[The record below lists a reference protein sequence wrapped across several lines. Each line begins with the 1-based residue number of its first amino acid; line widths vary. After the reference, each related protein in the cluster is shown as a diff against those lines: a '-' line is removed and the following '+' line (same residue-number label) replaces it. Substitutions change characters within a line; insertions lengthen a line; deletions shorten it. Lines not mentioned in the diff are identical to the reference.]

1 MVKKRKLTWTPPG
14 KDCGLCGVKTCREY
28 VDLVEHGEKKPEMC
42 VFYANRNRQ
51 KVEKKPGINEVITQP
66 SVDIF
71 GESFD
76 FVLNAL
82 PGEVSARKIVVPFR
96 PDLVEKWKIKKG
108 DYVVGRPMSA
118 GCPVQHVLQVIKA
131 SSVTGVL
138 DTWCV
143 GPKYSRGEKVHDVEA
158 YVMVGFEGT
167 AHVVNKAPEFG
178 KRQRFLPGFCMMNL
192 AHTGVVNMVLG
203 KSYGLHVRLEDIRIL

>member
-1 MVKKRKLTWTPPG
+1 MAKKRIHAWEPPG
-14 KDCGLCGVKTCREY
+14 KNCGLCGVKSCEEF
-28 VDLVEHGEKKPEMC
+28 VEFVKAGEKKIEMC
-42 VFYANRNRQ
+42 VFY
-51 KVEKKPGINEVITQP
+51 KSEGIEYTGSVDRTGENKTQ

-76 FVLNAL
+76 FVLNPL

-96 PDLVEKWKIKKG
+96 PDLVEKWKIKVG
-108 DYVVGRPMSA
+108 DIVVGRPMSA

-131 SSVTGVL
+131 SNITGVL

-143 GPKYSRGEKVHDVEA
+143 GPQFSRGKKVYDVEA
-158 YVMVGFEGT
+158 YVMVAFEGT
-167 AHVVNKAPEFG
+167 AEVVNRTPVFG

-192 AHTGVVNMVLG
+192 THTGVVNMVLQ
-203 KSYGLHVRLEDIRIL
+203 KSYGLHVRVEDIIII

>member
-1 MVKKRKLTWTPPG
+1 MVKKMKSTWTPPG
-14 KDCGLCGVKTCREY
+14 KDCGLCGVKTCQEY
-28 VDLVEHGEKKPEMC
+28 VDLVAQGEKKPETC
-42 VFYANRNRQ
+42 VFYVQRKRKEIKQ
-51 KVEKKPGINEVITQP
+51 SGKDDIIQVP

-71 GESFD
+71 GGAFD
-76 FVLNAL
+76 FVLNSL
-82 PGEVSARKIVVPFR
+82 PGEVSARKIVMPFR

-131 SSVTGVL
+131 NSVTGVL

-143 GPKYSRGEKVHDVEA
+143 GPKYSRGKKVHDVEA
-158 YVMVGFEGT
+158 YVMVGFEGI

-178 KRQRFLPGFCMMNL
+178 KRQRFLPGFCMMNV